1 MLHRESV
8 VTPPP
13 SGVTGSSVRLWAQT
27 AVLWIM
33 YTWSLM
39 STLAQ
44 EQLFAPTGSSVL
56 LSAPTIDKLGFVQWT
71 FLQGGEA
78 KPIVDYFS
86 DKKDLLIIPRYA
98 AKVEFFTSNGSLLL
112 KNVQAADSGV
122 YKVTINLRE
131 DEARLIEL
139 IIIGP
144 LPRPEIQGNYI
155 LAGSPA
161 EIICE
166 VPVGDVDSIEWKKDD
181 GPLPP
186 DACYQ
191 IKNHSVLYI
200 SKLDPSHCTYYT
212 CNISNRFYWNE
223 SSYNLTFEGAPPALL
238 TARRLSVAALVAALS
253 CLLLLV
259 IQFFQPKETVLTG
272 NSWRFYTVL
281 LQSLACVASLLLTIA
296 AAIWMSHKGVSAAL
310 VLLCV
315 VLLSVV
321 LVTSMTVMILL
332 FCPTKPIPFRSSK
345 ACCVIL
351 DSAAPGGV
359 LLAVLFSSL
368 LIENINKLKGE
379 GCSDA
384 EDHSVL
390 TIVLCLVLLAVMGF
404 CAGIFVWYHRRRG
417 GPEEG
422 GGGGAGSEVEEHQ
435 SDEGGHRSDE
445 GEHHN
450 DEGEHQSDEGE
461 HRSDEGE
468 HQSDEGEHRS
478 DEEHDSVLP
487 ESLYEESAE

>member
-1 MLHRESV
+1 MLKLLCSFLVAH
-8 VTPPP
+8 TCP
-13 SGVTGSSVRLWAQT
+13 GSNLWPIPF
-27 AVLWIM
+27 LWTV
-33 YTWSLM
+33 YTWSLR

-56 LSAPTIDKLGFVQWT
+56 LSAPTKDKLEYIQWT
-71 FLQGGEA
+71 FLKGGEA

-86 DKKDLLIIPRYA
+86 DKKDLLIRPRYA

-122 YKVTINLRE
+122 YKVGVNLRE

-139 IIIGP
+139 IIVGP
-144 LPRPEIQGNYI
+144 LPRPEIKGNSS

-166 VPVGDVDSIEWKKDD
+166 VPVGDVDSIEWKKDG

-191 IKNHSVLYI
+191 SKNHSVLYI
-200 SKLDPSHCTYYT
+200 SKLDLSHCTYYT

-223 SSYNLTFEGAPPALL
+223 SSYNLTFE
-238 TARRLSVAALVAALS
+238 
-253 CLLLLV
+253 
-259 IQFFQPKETVLTG
+259 
-272 NSWRFYTVL
+272 
-281 LQSLACVASLLLTIA
+281 AC
-296 AAIWMSHKGVSAAL
+296 
-310 VLLCV
+310 
-315 VLLSVV
+315 
-321 LVTSMTVMILL
+321 
-332 FCPTKPIPFRSSK
+332 R
-345 ACCVIL
+345 VIL

-359 LLAVLFSSL
+359 LLAMLFSSL

-390 TIVLCLVLLAVMGF
+390 TIVLCLVLLAVTGF
-404 CAGIFVWYHRRRG
+404 CARSFMWYHRRRG

-422 GGGGAGSEVEEHQ
+422 GGGGAGSEVEEHWSDEGEHQ
-435 SDEGGHRSDE
+435 SDEGGHRS
-445 GEHHN
+445 

-468 HQSDEGEHRS
+468 HRSDEGELRSDEGEHRTNPHLS
-478 DEEHDSVLP
+478 DV
-487 ESLYEESAE
+487 